1 MRRTEG
7 YRSKY
12 GLSSEEIALI
22 LRPVC
27 ELPIECL
34 QHTFYAGT

>member
-1 MRRTEG
+1 MRRTGG

-12 GLSSEEIALI
+12 GLSSEEISFI
-22 LRPVC
+22 SHPVC
-27 ELPIECL
+27 ELLIECL